1 MAPYDNSAK
10 LLKALGH
17 PTRLAILDLLR
28 AGEACVCHL
37 EAALG
42 YRQAYISQHLMVLRD
57 AGLVGDRREGSNV
70 YYHVTRP
77 QVYAVLDA
85 ADQSAAAER
94 AEQGLSWLDMAAPRL
109 GNCACPHCNANGTL

>member
-1 MAPYDNSAK
+1 MAPYENSAK
-10 LLKALGH
+10 LLKALSH

-42 YRQAYISQHLMVLRD
+42 HRQAYISQHLMVLRD

-77 QVYAVLDA
+77 QVYTVLDA
-85 ADQSAAAER
+85 ANQSAVPEL
-94 AEQGLSWLDMAAPRL
+94 AEQSFSRLDQAAPCL
-109 GNCACPHCNANGTL
+109 VNCACPHCNPNKTL

>member
-1 MAPYDNSAK
+1 MMPYENSAK
-10 LLKALGH
+10 LLKALSH
-17 PTRLAILDLLR
+17 PTRLAILGLLR

-42 YRQAYISQHLMVLRD
+42 FRQAYISQHLMVLRD

-85 ADQSAAAER
+85 ADQSAAPELAE
-94 AEQGLSWLDMAAPRL
+94 LSLNQLDVAAPRL
-109 GNCACPHCNANGTL
+109 GNCACPHCNANTTL

>member
-1 MAPYDNSAK
+1 MTPDENDAK
-10 LLKALGH
+10 LFKTLSH

-57 AGLVGDRREGSNV
+57 AGLVSDRREGSNV

-77 QVYAVLDA
+77 QVYAVLA
-85 ADQSAAAER
+85 AGRQCTAPEPAEGGLDQLEV
-94 AEQGLSWLDMAAPRL
+94 AAPPL
-109 GNCACPHCNANGTL
+109 ANCACPHCTPEKAL